1 MATQG
6 LFGNQYQQ
14 AIIDEQNLR
23 RQSAQTGGLTGWAAI
38 TNAMSG
44 IGSELGY
51 QGGQM
56 FGGQTPAQVQQA
68 NYQAVID
75 SVPDFDPM
83 DPASLQK
90 MSSAMWRGGFYDE
103 GMNMLNQSR
112 AMQLDNAKIEL
123 YKAQA
128 QDELTPDGPTPTQQI
143 DMDKAKRI
151 EEAAKLV
158 EGMPRRTV
166 QDMQAVAE
174 KLENSGY
181 TEGYITDYQNL
192 MRNIT
197 SLMGVELSK
206 EKETTTNVEQAEKA
220 KEAEI
225 TLAMKP
231 VVEVGKGSALV
242 RGYFLDNAPAG
253 LGTED
258 TDALAKS
265 IGGVIETYDN
275 ALSTARGDVTPGQ
288 ASTYYE
294 KILAMPEV
302 YTPNAENFTSIYPK
316 DWFKGYEFSRE
327 NFITAL
333 DKTFNRSGKFVAP
346 DEIENY
352 IKRGLIIPG
361 VTRIQGADGEVGT
374 VTQDLLNQLI
384 QAVQ

>member
-1 MATQG
+1 MATG
-6 LFGNQYQQ
+6 LFGNKYQQ
-14 AIIDEQNLR
+14 AVDNEAIQR
-23 RQSAQTGGLTGWAAI
+23 RQLSQTGGLTGWAAI
-38 TNAMSG
+38 TQGMAN

-83 DPASLQK
+83 NPESLQA
-90 MSSAMWRGGFYDE
+90 MSSAMWQGGFYDE

-128 QDELTPDGPTPTQQI
+128 QDELTVDGPSPTEQI
-143 DMDKAKRI
+143 AMTKDERR
-151 EEAAKLV
+151 AAAAELV
-158 EGMPRRTV
+158 QGMPRTTVDEMKAVSKVLEDGGYTDTAEYKNLRTNMQSMINTELTV
-166 QDMQAVAE
+166 Q
-174 KLENSGY
+174 
-181 TEGYITDYQNL
+181 
-192 MRNIT
+192 
-197 SLMGVELSK
+197 K
-206 EKETTTNVEQAEKA
+206 EQTTNEEQAA
-220 KEAEI
+220 KVEEQQT

-258 TDALAKS
+258 TEALAKS

-294 KILAMPEV
+294 KILGMPEV
-302 YTPNAENFTSIYPK
+302 YTPNAENFTSINPK

-333 DKTFNRSGKFVAP
+333 DKTFGRSGEFVAP

-352 IKRGLIIPG
+352 VKRGLIIPG
-361 VTRIQGADGEVGT
+361 VTRIEGADGKVGT
-374 VTQDLLNQLI
+374 ITQDLLNQLI

>member
-1 MATQG
+1 MATG
-6 LFGNQYQQ
+6 LFGNKYQQ
-14 AIIDEQNLR
+14 AVDNEAIQ
-23 RQSAQTGGLTGWAAI
+23 RQQLSQTGGLTGWAAI
-38 TNAMSG
+38 TQAMG
-44 IGSELGY
+44 GLGGELGY

-56 FGGQTPAQVQQA
+56 FGGQTPAQVQQS

-83 DPASLQK
+83 NPESLQA
-90 MSSAMWRGGFYDE
+90 MSSAMWQGGFYDE

-112 AMQLDNAKIEL
+112 AMQLDDAKIKL

-128 QDELTPDGPTPTQQI
+128 QDELTPDGPSITEQI
-143 DMDKAKRI
+143 ALTKDERRAA
-151 EEAAKLV
+151 AAKLV
-158 EGMPRRTV
+158 QEMPRTTVAEMKAVSKVLEDGGYTDTAEYKNLRTNMQSMINTELTV
-166 QDMQAVAE
+166 Q
-174 KLENSGY
+174 
-181 TEGYITDYQNL
+181 
-192 MRNIT
+192 
-197 SLMGVELSK
+197 K
-206 EKETTTNVEQAEKA
+206 EQTTNVEQAEKL
-220 KEAEI
+220 EEQQT

-258 TDALAKS
+258 TEALSKS

-294 KILAMPEV
+294 KILGMPEV
-302 YTPNAENFTSIYPK
+302 YTPNAENFTSINPK

-333 DKTFNRSGKFVAP
+333 DKTFGRSGEFVAP

-361 VTRIQGADGEVGT
+361 VTRIEGANGEVGT
-374 VTQDLLNQLI
+374 ITQDLLNQLI

>member
-1 MATQG
+1 MATG
-6 LFGNQYQQ
+6 LFGNKYQQ
-14 AIIDEQNLR
+14 AVDNEAIQR
-23 RQSAQTGGLTGWAAI
+23 RQLSQTGGLTGWAAI
-38 TNAMSG
+38 TQGMAN

-83 DPASLQK
+83 DPASLQA
-90 MSSAMWRGGFYDE
+90 MSSAMWQGGFYDE

-123 YKAQA
+123 YKAQRRNEDA
-128 QDELTPDGPTPTQQI
+128 PNELSVTEQI
-143 DMDKAKRI
+143 AFDKAQRI
-151 EEAAKLV
+151 KEGTELV
-158 EGMPRRTV
+158 RGMPRTTSA
-166 QDMQAVAE
+166 DMLAVAN
-174 KLENSGY
+174 KLEDAGY
-181 TEGYITDYQNL
+181 TDIPEYKNLRQN
-192 MRNIT
+192 IVST
-197 SLMGVELSK
+197 QGIELQVGK
-206 EKETTTNVEQAEKA
+206 EETTNVEQAEKA

-242 RGYFLDNAPAG
+242 RGYFLDNPPAG

-294 KILAMPEV
+294 KILEMPEV
-302 YTPNAENFTSIYPK
+302 YTPNAKNFTSGNPLE
-316 DWFKGYEFSRE
+316 WFKGYEFSRE

-333 DKTFNRSGKFVAP
+333 DKTFGRKGKFVAQ

-352 IKRGLIIPG
+352 ARRGLLIPG
-361 VTRIQGADGEVGT
+361 VTLVEDPEGKLGT
-374 VTQDLLNQLI
+374 ITQSLIDQLNNLYQ
-384 QAVQ
+384 

>member
-1 MATQG
+1 MATG
-6 LFGNQYQQ
+6 LFGNKYQQ
-14 AIIDEQNLR
+14 AVDNEAIQR
-23 RQSAQTGGLTGWAAI
+23 RQLSQTGGLTGWAAI
-38 TNAMSG
+38 TQGMAN

-83 DPASLQK
+83 DPASLQA
-90 MSSAMWRGGFYDE
+90 MSSAMWQGGFYDE

-112 AMQLDNAKIEL
+112 AIELDNAKIEL

-151 EEAAKLV
+151 AEAAKLV

-174 KLENSGY
+174 KLEDSGY

-206 EKETTTNVEQAEKA
+206 EKETTTNIEQAEKA

-242 RGYFLDNAPAG
+242 RGYFLDNPPAG

-294 KILAMPEV
+294 KILEMPEV
-302 YTPNAENFTSIYPK
+302 YTPNAKNFTSGNPLE
-316 DWFKGYEFSRE
+316 WFKGYEFSRE

-333 DKTFNRSGKFVAP
+333 DKTFGRSGEFVAQ

-361 VTRIQGADGEVGT
+361 VTRIEGAGGQVGT
-374 VTQDLLNQLI
+374 ITQDLLNQLI
-384 QAVQ
+384 QAVE

>member
-1 MATQG
+1 MATG
-6 LFGNQYQQ
+6 LFGNKYQQ
-14 AIIDEQNLR
+14 AVDNEAIQ
-23 RQSAQTGGLTGWAAI
+23 RQQLSQTGGLTGWAAI
-38 TNAMSG
+38 TQAMG
-44 IGSELGY
+44 GLGGELGY

-56 FGGQTPAQVQQA
+56 FGGQTPAQVQQS

-75 SVPDFDPM
+75 SVPNFDPM
-83 DPASLQK
+83 DPASLQA
-90 MSSAMWRGGFYDE
+90 MSSAMWQGGFYDE
-103 GMNMLNQSR
+103 GMSMLNQSR
-112 AMQLDNAKIEL
+112 AMQLDDAKIEL

-128 QDELTPDGPTPTQQI
+128 QDELTPDGPSITEQI
-143 DMDKAKRI
+143 ALTKDERRAA
-151 EEAAKLV
+151 AAKLV
-158 EGMPRRTV
+158 QEMPRTTVAEMKAVSKVLEDGGYTDTAEYKNLRTNMQSMINTELTV
-166 QDMQAVAE
+166 QKEQTTNKEQAE
-174 KLENSGY
+174 KLE
-181 TEGYITDYQNL
+181 
-192 MRNIT
+192 
-197 SLMGVELSK
+197 
-206 EKETTTNVEQAEKA
+206 EQQT
-220 KEAEI
+220 

-258 TDALAKS
+258 TEALSKS

-294 KILAMPEV
+294 KILGMPEV
-302 YTPNAENFTSIYPK
+302 YTPNAENFTSINPK

-333 DKTFNRSGKFVAP
+333 DKTFGRSGEFVAP

-361 VTRIQGADGEVGT
+361 VTRIEGANGEVGT
-374 VTQDLLNQLI
+374 ITQDLLNQLI
-384 QAVQ
+384 QAVE

>member
-6 LFGNQYQQ
+6 LFGNKYQQ
-14 AIIDEQNLR
+14 AVDNEAIQR
-23 RQSAQTGGLTGWAAI
+23 RQLSQTGGLTGWAAI
-38 TNAMSG
+38 TQGMAN

-83 DPASLQK
+83 NPESLQA
-90 MSSAMWRGGFYDE
+90 MSSAMWQGGFYDE

-128 QDELTPDGPTPTQQI
+128 QDELTVDGPSPTEQI
-143 DMDKAKRI
+143 AMTKDERR
-151 EEAAKLV
+151 AAAAELV
-158 EGMPRRTV
+158 QGMPRTTVDEMKAVSKVLEDGGYTDTAEYKNLRTNMQSMINTELTV
-166 QDMQAVAE
+166 Q
-174 KLENSGY
+174 K
-181 TEGYITDYQNL
+181 
-192 MRNIT
+192 
-197 SLMGVELSK
+197 EL
-206 EKETTTNVEQAEKA
+206 TTNEEQAA
-220 KEAEI
+220 KVEEQQT

-294 KILAMPEV
+294 KILGMPEV
-302 YTPNAENFTSIYPK
+302 YTPNAENFTSINPK

-333 DKTFNRSGKFVAP
+333 DKTFGRSGEFVAP

-361 VTRIQGADGEVGT
+361 VTRIEGANGEVGT
-374 VTQDLLNQLI
+374 ITQDLLNQLI

>member
-1 MATQG
+1 MATG
-6 LFGNQYQQ
+6 LFGNKYQQ
-14 AIIDEQNLR
+14 AVDNEAIQ
-23 RQSAQTGGLTGWAAI
+23 RQQLSQTGGLTGWAAI
-38 TNAMSG
+38 TQAMG
-44 IGSELGY
+44 GLGGELGY
-51 QGGQM
+51 QGGQL

-83 DPASLQK
+83 NPESLQA
-90 MSSAMWRGGFYDE
+90 MSSAMWQGGFYDE

-128 QDELTPDGPTPTQQI
+128 QDELTVDGPSPTEQI
-143 DMDKAKRI
+143 AMTKDERR
-151 EEAAKLV
+151 AAAAELV
-158 EGMPRRTV
+158 QGMPRTTVDEMKAVSKVLEDGGYTDTAEYKNLRTNMQSMINTELTV
-166 QDMQAVAE
+166 Q
-174 KLENSGY
+174 
-181 TEGYITDYQNL
+181 
-192 MRNIT
+192 
-197 SLMGVELSK
+197 K
-206 EKETTTNVEQAEKA
+206 EQTTNEEQAA
-220 KEAEI
+220 KVEEQQT

-294 KILAMPEV
+294 KILGMPEV
-302 YTPNAENFTSIYPK
+302 YTPNAENFTGLNPK

-333 DKTFNRSGKFVAP
+333 DKTFGRSGEFVAP

-352 IKRGLIIPG
+352 VKRGLIIPG
-361 VTRIQGADGEVGT
+361 VTRIEGADGEVGT
-374 VTQDLLNQLI
+374 ITQDLLNQLI

>member
-1 MATQG
+1 MATG
-6 LFGNQYQQ
+6 LFGNKYQQ
-14 AIIDEQNLR
+14 AVDNEAIQR
-23 RQSAQTGGLTGWAAI
+23 RQLSQTGGLTGWAAI
-38 TNAMSG
+38 TQGMAN

-83 DPASLQK
+83 NPESLQA
-90 MSSAMWRGGFYDE
+90 MSSAMWQGGFYDE

-128 QDELTPDGPTPTQQI
+128 KDELTPKAPSPTEQI
-143 DMDKAKRI
+143 AMTKDARR
-151 EEAAKLV
+151 AAAAELV
-158 EGMPRRTV
+158 QGMPRTTVDEMKAVSKVLEDGGYTDTAEYKNLRTNMQSMINTELTV
-166 QDMQAVAE
+166 Q
-174 KLENSGY
+174 
-181 TEGYITDYQNL
+181 
-192 MRNIT
+192 
-197 SLMGVELSK
+197 K
-206 EKETTTNVEQAEKA
+206 EQTTNEEQAA
-220 KEAEI
+220 KVEEQQT

-258 TDALAKS
+258 TEALAKS

-294 KILAMPEV
+294 KILGMPEV
-302 YTPNAENFTSIYPK
+302 YTPNAENFTGLNPK

-333 DKTFNRSGKFVAP
+333 DKTFGRSGEFVAQ

-352 IKRGLIIPG
+352 ARRGLIIPG
-361 VTRIQGADGEVGT
+361 VTLVEDPDGKVGT
-374 VTQDLLNQLI
+374 ITQNLVDQLNNLYN
-384 QAVQ
+384 

>member
-1 MATQG
+1 MATG
-6 LFGNQYQQ
+6 LFGNKYQQ
-14 AIIDEQNLR
+14 AVDNEAIQR
-23 RQSAQTGGLTGWAAI
+23 RQLSQTGGLTGWGAI
-38 TNAMSG
+38 TQGMAN

-56 FGGQTPAQVQQA
+56 FGGQTPAQVQQS

-83 DPASLQK
+83 DPASLQV
-90 MSSAMWRGGFYDE
+90 MSSAMWQGGFYDE

-112 AMQLDNAKIEL
+112 AMQLDDAKIEL
-123 YKAQA
+123 YKAQRRNEDA
-128 QDELTPDGPTPTQQI
+128 PNELSVTEQIALTKDERR
-143 DMDKAKRI
+143 AA
-151 EEAAKLV
+151 AAKLV
-158 EGMPRRTV
+158 QEMPRTTVAEMKAVSKVLEDGGYTDTAEYKNLRTNMQSMINTELTV
-166 QDMQAVAE
+166 QKEQTTNKEQAE
-174 KLENSGY
+174 KLE
-181 TEGYITDYQNL
+181 
-192 MRNIT
+192 
-197 SLMGVELSK
+197 
-206 EKETTTNVEQAEKA
+206 EQQT
-220 KEAEI
+220 

-258 TDALAKS
+258 TEALSKS

-294 KILAMPEV
+294 KILGMPEV
-302 YTPNAENFTSIYPK
+302 YTPNAENFTSINPK

-333 DKTFNRSGKFVAP
+333 DKTFGRSGEFVAP

-361 VTRIQGADGEVGT
+361 VTRIEGANGEVGT
-374 VTQDLLNQLI
+374 ITQDLLNQLI

>member
-1 MATQG
+1 MATTG
-6 LFGNQYQQ
+6 LFGNKYQQ
-14 AIIDEQNLR
+14 AVDNEAIQR
-23 RQSAQTGGLTGWAAI
+23 RQLSATGGLTGWEAI
-38 TNAMSG
+38 TQGMAN
-44 IGSELGY
+44 IGSEFGH
-51 QGGQM
+51 QSGQL
-56 FGGQTPAQVQQA
+56 FGGRTAAQVQQDK
-68 NYQAVID
+68 YQAVID
-75 SVPDFDPM
+75 SVPDFDPT
-83 DPASLQK
+83 DSSSYQK
-90 MSSAMWRGGFYDE
+90 MSSAMWQGGFYDE
-103 GMNMLNQSR
+103 GMALLTQSR
-112 AMQLDNAKIEL
+112 AMQLDDAKIEL

-128 QDELTPDGPTPTQQI
+128 QDELTVDGPSPTEQI
-143 DMDKAKRI
+143 AMTKDERR
-151 EEAAKLV
+151 AAAAELV
-158 EGMPRRTV
+158 QGMPRTTVDEMKAVSKVLEDGGYTDTAEYKNLRTNMQSMINTELTV
-166 QDMQAVAE
+166 Q
-174 KLENSGY
+174 K
-181 TEGYITDYQNL
+181 
-192 MRNIT
+192 
-197 SLMGVELSK
+197 EL
-206 EKETTTNVEQAEKA
+206 TTNEEQAA
-220 KEAEI
+220 KVEEQQT

-294 KILAMPEV
+294 KILGMPEV
-302 YTPNAENFTSIYPK
+302 YTPNAENFTSINPK

-333 DKTFNRSGKFVAP
+333 DKTFGRSGEFVAP

-361 VTRIQGADGEVGT
+361 VTRIEGANGEVGT
-374 VTQDLLNQLI
+374 ITQDLLNQLI

>member
-1 MATQG
+1 MATG
-6 LFGNQYQQ
+6 LFGNKYQQ
-14 AIIDEQNLR
+14 AVDNEAIQR
-23 RQSAQTGGLTGWAAI
+23 RQLSQTGGLTGWAAI
-38 TNAMSG
+38 TQGMAN

-83 DPASLQK
+83 DPASLQA
-90 MSSAMWRGGFYDE
+90 MSSAMWQGGFYDE

-123 YKAQA
+123 YKAQRRNEDA
-128 QDELTPDGPTPTQQI
+128 PNELSVTEQI
-143 DMDKAKRI
+143 AFDKAQRI
-151 EEAAKLV
+151 KEGTELV
-158 EGMPRRTV
+158 RGMPRTTSA
-166 QDMQAVAE
+166 DMLAVAN
-174 KLENSGY
+174 KLEDAGY
-181 TEGYITDYQNL
+181 TDIPEYKNLRQN
-192 MRNIT
+192 IVST
-197 SLMGVELSK
+197 QGIELQVGK
-206 EKETTTNVEQAEKA
+206 EETTNVEQAEKA

-275 ALSTARGDVTPGQ
+275 ALSTARGEVTPGQ

-294 KILAMPEV
+294 KILGMPEV
-302 YTPNAENFTSIYPK
+302 YTPNAENFTSLNPK

-333 DKTFNRSGKFVAP
+333 DKTFGRKGEFVAP

-361 VTRIQGADGEVGT
+361 VTRIEGADGEVGT
-374 VTQDLLNQLI
+374 ITQDLLNQLI

>member
-1 MATQG
+1 MATG
-6 LFGNQYQQ
+6 LFGNKYQQ
-14 AIIDEQNLR
+14 AVDNEAIQ
-23 RQSAQTGGLTGWAAI
+23 RQQLSQTGGLTGWAAI
-38 TNAMSG
+38 TQAMG
-44 IGSELGY
+44 GLGGELGY

-56 FGGQTPAQVQQA
+56 FGGQTPAQVQQS

-75 SVPDFDPM
+75 SVPNFDPM
-83 DPASLQK
+83 DPASLQA
-90 MSSAMWRGGFYDE
+90 MSSAMWQGGFYDE
-103 GMNMLNQSR
+103 GMSMLNQSR
-112 AMQLDNAKIEL
+112 AMQLDDAKIEL

-128 QDELTPDGPTPTQQI
+128 QDELTPDGPSITEQI
-143 DMDKAKRI
+143 ALTKDERRAA
-151 EEAAKLV
+151 AAKLV
-158 EGMPRRTV
+158 QEMPRTTVAEMKAVSKVLEDGGYTDTAEYKNLRTNMQSMINTELTV
-166 QDMQAVAE
+166 QKEQTTNKEQAE
-174 KLENSGY
+174 KLE
-181 TEGYITDYQNL
+181 
-192 MRNIT
+192 
-197 SLMGVELSK
+197 
-206 EKETTTNVEQAEKA
+206 EQQT
-220 KEAEI
+220 

-258 TDALAKS
+258 TEALSKS

-294 KILAMPEV
+294 KILGMPEV
-302 YTPNAENFTSIYPK
+302 YTPNAENFTSINPK

-333 DKTFNRSGKFVAP
+333 DKTFGRSGEFVAP

-361 VTRIQGADGEVGT
+361 VTRIEGANGEVGT
-374 VTQDLLNQLI
+374 ITQDLLNQLI
-384 QAVQ
+384 QALQ